1 MSNCKTIAVCNQKG
15 GVGKTTTT
23 VNLGVGLA
31 MQGKKVL
38 LIDADPQGDLTTC
51 LGWQDTDGLGIT
63 LATKLTDV
71 INETM
76 TDPMVGILHHEEGV
90 DLVPANLEL
99 SAMEFNLVNAMSR
112 ETTLKNYLS
121 QVKNRYDYVIIDC
134 MPSLGMVTLNAL
146 SAADSVIIPVQAQ
159 YLPAKGMTQ
168 LVQTI
173 SKVKKYINP
182 DIKIDGILLTLVDS
196 RTNLAT
202 PKVDEI
208 KPVKKESFKDVDTE
222 PAKAVAYQKIPDKPV
237 MTPEAAAYPKLKKMK
252 AELDNQNNLIFQAE
266 QQRGNLEIELSDLK
280 RLAKITRK
288 AELQRKIDEKTDYI
302 KQLKIGLSNMVS
314 RYGYENMNEFLLT
327 LKESKAAYEIYQQA
341 VDNWNKS
348 SDQLEIV
355 FDEAVTIYEKL
366 AKLKEDTTHSQQYS
380 YKQKKDRTR

>member
-1 MSNCKTIAVCNQKG
+1 MSNCKTISVCNQKG

-134 MPSLGMVTLNAL
+134 IRKQPL
-146 SAADSVIIPVQAQ
+146 
-159 YLPAKGMTQ
+159 
-168 LVQTI
+168 
-173 SKVKKYINP
+173 
-182 DIKIDGILLTLVDS
+182 
-196 RTNLAT
+196 RH
-202 PKVDEI
+202 
-208 KPVKKESFKDVDTE
+208 KD
-222 PAKAVAYQKIPDKPV
+222 
-237 MTPEAAAYPKLKKMK
+237 LKKPICRTASLMEWL
-252 AELDNQNNLIFQAE
+252 AMCL
-266 QQRGNLEIELSDLK
+266 LEIL
-280 RLAKITRK
+280 RC
-288 AELQRKIDEKTDYI
+288 
-302 KQLKIGLSNMVS
+302 
-314 RYGYENMNEFLLT
+314 
-327 LKESKAAYEIYQQA
+327 
-341 VDNWNKS
+341 
-348 SDQLEIV
+348 
-355 FDEAVTIYEKL
+355 
-366 AKLKEDTTHSQQYS
+366 
-380 YKQKKDRTR
+380 